1 MKTRI
6 LLIFLTFVLCL
17 ATVTAVQA
25 ASSNYHNF
33 TTITYNNRITD
44 QGNYRW
50 NGGYSMST
58 SPVTNMDQLG
68 LTYWET
74 YCSCNY
80 TIDYASVASYDSS
93 YAWMMGYN
101 VSSRADGMALLK
113 TNCSGQTLRGHDY
126 IQYYWQDSGF
136 AGTGGTLNTASILT
150 YP

>member
-25 ASSNYHNF
+25 ASSNYHNI

-58 SPVTNMDQLG
+58 SPVTYMDQLG
-68 LTYWET
+68 LTYWQT

-80 TIDYASVASYDSS
+80 TIDYASIIAYDSS
-93 YAWMMGYN
+93 YSWMMGYN
-101 VSSRADGMALLK
+101 ISSRADGMAQLK
-113 TNCSGQTLRGHDY
+113 SNCSGQTLRGHDY
-126 IQYYWQDSGF
+126 VQYYWQDSGY
-136 AGTGGTLNTASILT
+136 AGDGGTLNTASIMT